1 MNNKIRLPLILLA
14 LALLLVLAGCTT
26 IPNMEEGLVIGNN
39 YKLAAGQTLNH
50 DLTVIGG
57 NAVLEE
63 DSTVNGDVSI
73 MGGTV
78 RIDGLVNGDVS
89 VMGGS
94 VRLDDKAVV
103 RGDLNQLGGSIDKS
117 ASAQVDGGSTDFD
130 NPSFGSTTMRAPKL
144 DLNFDPITGPIM
156 AIFQALALAAL
167 AMLVQLFAPSPT
179 LRVGQAVQ
187 TAPLIAGGIGLL
199 TILVGPALLVIVSIT
214 IILLPVGLLGFLLL
228 GIAVVFG
235 WLSLGLLTGQHL
247 ARLFKQT
254 WTDPICAGVGALALS
269 LVASMANLI
278 WCIGWFVPIL
288 ISTAGLGAVILTRFG
303 TRTYVLAT
311 PAPYSPAPAAVM
323 PAAGMPAAGSVPAA
337 VNTVTEPG
345 TGARIYQVPGTDEP
359 QTSTPDLFDA
369 GPNAD
374 DSDQPQI

>member
-14 LALLLVLAGCTT
+14 LAFLLVLAGCTT
-26 IPNMEEGLVIGNN
+26 MPNMEEGLVIGNN

-103 RGDLNQLGGSIDKS
+103 RGSLNQLGGSIDQS
-117 ASAQVDGGSTDFD
+117 ESAQVDGGSTDFD
-130 NPSFGSTTMRAPKL
+130 NPSFGPTTMRAPQV
-144 DLNFDPITGPIM
+144 DVNFNPITGPIM

-167 AMLVQLFAPSPT
+167 AVLVQLFAPSPM
-179 LRVGQAVQ
+179 LRIGQATQ
-187 TAPLIAGGIGLL
+187 TAPLIAGGLGLL
-199 TILVGPALLVIVSIT
+199 SILVGPALLVIVSIT

-235 WLSLGLLTGQHL
+235 WLAMGLLTGQHL
-247 ARLFKQT
+247 ARLFKQN
-254 WTDPICAGVGALALS
+254 WTDPVCAGVGALALS
-269 LVASMANLI
+269 LVASLSNLI

-288 ISTAGLGAVILTRFG
+288 ISTVGLGAVILTRFG
-303 TRTYVLAT
+303 TRIYILTSPQPYT
-311 PAPYSPAPAAVM
+311 PA
-323 PAAGMPAAGSVPAA
+323 PAAGMPAAGMAA
-337 VNTVTEPG
+337 AGPVAATVTAAPVPSTEPQIDQ
-345 TGARIYQVPGTDEP
+345 APDMDEP
-359 QTSTPDLFDA
+359 QTSAPDLFDT
-369 GPNAD
+369 GPKDEKQN
-374 DSDQPQI
+374 